1 MIKRFTEMKSGT
13 KRESGLVRSAKL
25 LVSSVRNLDGEITK
39 TDKTVNSVY
48 ASFSDTNKS
57 FTESQVKKAVVAFA
71 KMDQT
76 LSKFFKK
83 SYANLKTALSN
94 DLPTDRIT
102 AQLEDISG
110 LRAKIAILRGLA
122 AASLGFEGADE
133 DEELNEDLVEID
145 EAGYEVDAGYEAGE
159 SVADFEAEIGSEAG
173 TEVGKEAGTEAGKE
187 VGTEAGTEAAD
198 IPDEMKNPN
207 EYQTQEPGKQEEIVT
222 AQEEEEEE
230 DVMNDI
236 ELEDSGMD
244 EVLGD
249 EILSDELGPVEEEE
263 EEEEA
268 GEMSAM
274 ATLRKKKVASSKTQK
289 GGISDENTV
298 MAALMEELSM

>member
-173 TEVGKEAGTEAGKE
+173 TEAGKEA
-187 VGTEAGTEAAD
+187 GTEAGTEAAD

-244 EVLGD
+244 EILGD
-249 EILSDELGPVEEEE
+249 EILGDELGPVEEEE